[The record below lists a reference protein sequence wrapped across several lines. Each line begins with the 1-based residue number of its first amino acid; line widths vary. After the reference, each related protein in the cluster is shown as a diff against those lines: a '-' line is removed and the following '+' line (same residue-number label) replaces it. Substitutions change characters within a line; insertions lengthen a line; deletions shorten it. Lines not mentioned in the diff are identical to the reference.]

1 MAIRSKYA
9 PTVQR
14 SRWQC
19 VLGQLLLHWT
29 ETVNL
34 PFGGFWLGRTN
45 CLHLGR
51 FCVHVH
57 WHLAGHSAP
66 REAQEA
72 VESCS
77 SGSIDHAPFGRIPFA
92 SGLVEQAHLPH
103 FSDSP
108 KLGFKFGNYRQDAPG
123 WNLPVNATV
132 DVGIWPWMIVHVVPA
147 PGGP

>member
-1 MAIRSKYA
+1 
-9 PTVQR
+9 
-14 SRWQC
+14 
-19 VLGQLLLHWT
+19 
-29 ETVNL
+29 
-34 PFGGFWLGRTN
+34 
-45 CLHLGR
+45 
-51 FCVHVH
+51 VHVH
-57 WHLAGHSAP
+57 WHLAGHPAP

-72 VESCS
+72 VETCS

-132 DVGIWPWMIVHVVPA
+132 DVGIWPWMIVHGVPV